1 MAEDELKY
9 ATNAELS
16 LKLDKLKEEFEDKKS
31 IMAKAYQDMMAL
43 HEEYMVVKELF
54 DKRTGNANAE

>member
-16 LKLDKLKEEFEDKKS
+16 LKLDKLKEKFEDKKS

-54 DKRTGNANAE
+54 DKRTGNTNAE